1 MADAAASST
10 MGVNFSNQFMP
21 QPVAP
26 ATAARQIAAL
36 PVGRAKT
43 FSYHGADLQF
53 IQAASASNLRLAVG
67 IPNDE
72 LEALANGQTQA
83 LIAAIKPYARSIDWL
98 CVGNE
103 PLGSWHG
110 GRYRDLLVPAMQNVH
125 SALKGSGLQI
135 GVTVPLNYAIMA
147 NSYPP
152 SAGAFNPS
160 LVTIITGACKVMS
173 DSHAP
178 FMVNVYP
185 FLDIVG
191 TPQIPLP
198 YCLFTAPQSDWVYDG
213 SYVYKNIF
221 DASLDALYVALGN
234 IGLPGF
240 RVVVGECGWPTLG
253 NPLATMANAQTF
265 NQNLIHHCKSGTGT
279 PRRSGPI
286 VCYVF
291 EMYDEANKPTGPGAF
306 EVAWGVCKGDG
317 QAKYTLVW

>member
-1 MADAAASST
+1 MSDAAASST

-43 FSYHGADLQF
+43 FSYQGADLQF
-53 IQAASASNLRLAVG
+53 IQAASAGNLRLAVG
-67 IPNDE
+67 IPNAE
-72 LEALANGQTQA
+72 LEALAQGHTQA
-83 LIAAIKPYARSIDWL
+83 LIAAIKPYAKSIDWL

-103 PLGSWHG
+103 PLASWYG
-110 GRYRDLLVPAMQNVH
+110 GKYRDVVAPATQNVH
-125 SALKGSGLQI
+125 NALKEAGLSI

-152 SAGAFNPS
+152 SAGQFDPS
-160 LVTIITGACKVMS
+160 LVGIITAACRVMA

-191 TPQIPLP
+191 TPQIPLA
-198 YCLFTAPQSDWVYDG
+198 YCLFTAPQGDWVHDG
-213 SYVYKNIF
+213 QYTYKNIF
-221 DASLDALYVALGN
+221 DASLDALYVALGK
-234 IGLPGF
+234 IGLPDF
-240 RVVVGECGWPTLG
+240 PVVVGECGWPTLG
-253 NPLATMANAQTF
+253 HPLATVAHAQTF
-265 NQNLIHHCKSGTGT
+265 NQNLIFHCKSGIGT

-286 VCYVF
+286 VCYLF
-291 EMYDEANKPTGPGAF
+291 EMYDEANKPVEPGAF
-306 EVAWGVCKGDG
+306 EVAWGTYDGGG
-317 QAKYTLVW
+317 QAKYALAW